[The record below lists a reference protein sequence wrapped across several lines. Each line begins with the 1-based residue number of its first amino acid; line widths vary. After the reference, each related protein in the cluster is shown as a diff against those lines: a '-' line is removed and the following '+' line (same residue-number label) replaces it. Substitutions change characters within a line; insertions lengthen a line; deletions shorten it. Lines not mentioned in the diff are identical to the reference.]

1 MPRIRQYQ
9 SDVPAP
15 QPSGAN
21 VASAAT
27 IGEAKAKGTEGLLQ
41 PIATGVQEFGAKAAQ
56 YQEQEETTKLFSD
69 FTHAEAQLHAQ
80 WNEVAKSPEALQ
92 DPAGVSKQFMEDHVS
107 PVLDSLGEHLN
118 TRGAQNAYARMK
130 ASAEADL
137 FKTTAADQSTLAGI
151 AGQRSVLQTMTSV
164 SSAALANPT
173 SAPTFINRWQDF
185 VDSVPDLGPEER
197 SKLLLEGQKQIAV
210 AQIDGLANSNPDA
223 AQQELDSG
231 RLDKYLDAKDKV
243 ALAGHIT
250 TLKNAALTEQRAQ
263 AAEQRRQQKE
273 QFDTASA
280 GIVNTFIKTDD
291 KGQFVGLSIPPDAAK
306 AVANLNL
313 LPGADGGEARAMANM
328 MESVINNPNAQS
340 DPFTYEQFRQ
350 RTFNGLTAQEVF
362 QARADNRLSNKDFTF
377 FHEAVTSAAQN
388 PERVRQDRDFSAM
401 MDGLKPFVGGATN
414 LFGQLTK
421 PEANIAF
428 LHFQQEAREVYDAEI
443 AKKTPLAEITPKI
456 EAVASKWS
464 IDKKGAMDALKRVT
478 RTPNVLPAIPQ
489 KTPAVQWK
497 PGMSMED
504 LDRALN
510 GGK

>member
-1 MPRIRQYQ
+1 MPRIRAYN
-9 SDVPAP
+9 STVSAP

-21 VASAAT
+21 VSSAAAV
-27 IGEAKAKGTEGLLQ
+27 GEANARGISGLGQ
-41 PIATGVQEFGAKAAQ
+41 PVAEGVQGFGAKLSQ
-56 YQEQEETTKLFSD
+56 YEEQDETTKLFTD
-69 FTHAEAQLHAQ
+69 FTATEAKLHSQ
-80 WNEVAKSPEALQ
+80 WNEIAKTPEALQ
-92 DPAGVSKQFMEDHVS
+92 DPTGTAKQFMEEHVG
-107 PVLDSLGEHLN
+107 PTFDSIGEGLT
-118 TRGAQNAYARMK
+118 TRGAQQAYARMK

-137 FKTTAADQSTLAGI
+137 YKTTAADQSTLAGI

-185 VDSVPDLGPEER
+185 VDSVPDLGPQER
-197 SKLLLEGQKQIAV
+197 EKLLLEGHKQIAV
-210 AQIDGLANSNPDA
+210 AQINGIAVNNPDA

-231 RLDKYLDAKDKV
+231 RLDKYLDAQDKV
-243 ALAGHIT
+243 ALSGHIT
-250 TLKNAALTEQRAQ
+250 TLKDAALTAQRAQ
-263 AAEQRRQQKE
+263 QAEIRRQQKE
-273 QFDTASA
+273 QFDGASA
-280 GIVNTFIKTDD
+280 QIVNSFIKTDE
-291 KGQFVGLSIPPDAAK
+291 KGQFVGLTIPPDAAK

-328 MESVINNPNAQS
+328 MDSVINNPNAQS

-421 PEANIAF
+421 PDANIAF

-443 AKKTPLAEITPKI
+443 AKKTPLADITPKI

-478 RTPNVLPAIPQ
+478 RTPNILPANP
-489 KTPAVQWK
+489 KKPAVQWT